1 MQCRT
6 HPTKTAASTCNH
18 CASWICDDCTVEVQ
32 GRLFCRPCLA
42 VLSQAPDTH
51 APTPPPSPA
60 PGAPPPPCGKISSGL
75 LFFFSLCFPPGANY
89 MYMGL
94 MKRGLAAMCG
104 FFLLIFV
111 AIGSS
116 MPLALLLWLA
126 VPVFYI
132 SSFFDGFNVRRR
144 INAGEVVRDDVGD
157 ALNGV
162 IGNRFLRTLVL
173 VVIAIVLIVNVVGFA
188 SAVISRLFVPLVI
201 VFVLYIILK
210 KKPPTA

>member
-1 MQCRT
+1 MQCRS
-6 HPTKTAASTCNH
+6 HPTRTTAITCNH
-18 CASWICDDCTVEVQ
+18 CGSWICEDCTVDVQ

-42 VLSQAPDTH
+42 VLSQVPEHH
-51 APTPPPSPA
+51 APSTPPSPSA
-60 PGAPPPPCGKISSGL
+60 AHSPHSKISSGL

-157 ALNGV
+157 ALNG
-162 IGNRFLRTLVL
+162 IINNKFLRTLVL
-173 VVIAIVLIVNVVGFA
+173 VVIAIVLIVNVIGLTA
-188 SAVISRLFVPLVI
+188 TIISRLFVPLII
-201 VFVLYIILK
+201 VFILYIILK
-210 KKPPTA
+210 RNKPPTA

>member
-1 MQCRT
+1 MQCRS
-6 HPTKTAASTCNH
+6 HPTKAAASTCNH
-18 CASWICDDCTVEVQ
+18 CGSWICDDCTVDVQ

-42 VLSQAPDTH
+42 VLSQTPDH
-51 APTPPPSPA
+51 H
-60 PGAPPPPCGKISSGL
+60 APPPGPSAASSPCGKISSGL

-116 MPLALLLWLA
+116 FPLALLLWLA

-157 ALNGV
+157 ALNG
-162 IGNRFLRTLVL
+162 IISNKFLRTLVL

-188 SAVISRLFVPLVI
+188 SVIISRLFVPLII
-201 VFVLYIILK
+201 VFILYIILK
-210 KKPPTA
+210 RKPPTA